1 MGVGGVIGGLKSSV
15 QPVHECC
22 QQVEAA
28 TLHLIG
34 CGGFFAT
41 VGKGH
46 THDKHL
52 EHSAMPP
59 STSAKHCRALEA
71 APERSYHVAGAF
83 KELVAGCGFPEKSD
97 VVRGNGSQKFAHTLQ
112 LVAFDASGGGG
123 GKKRDKQKGLR
134 RHYFPLTVTNMKLFF
149 PLLQKKK
156 NCLTACWE

>member
-1 MGVGGVIGGLKSSV
+1 MSVVNKLKPQPCTSSDVGF
-15 QPVHECC
+15 
-22 QQVEAA
+22 
-28 TLHLIG
+28 
-34 CGGFFAT
+34 FFAT

-97 VVRGNGSQKFAHTLQ
+97 VVRGNGSQTFTHTLQ
-112 LVAFDASGGGG
+112 LVAFDASGGGE
-123 GKKRDKQKGLR
+123 
-134 RHYFPLTVTNMKLFF
+134 
-149 PLLQKKK
+149 KKK
-156 NCLTACWE
+156 GQTKRFASSLLSINSDKHETFLPSAKKKKENCLTACWE